1 MKGVAAMLGG
11 KPSDHAFH
19 LGKCARPGL
28 SSGFTL
34 VELIVVIVLLGVL
47 AAVAVPRFVDLAES
61 ARSAKLDDISRTMR
75 STITIVKAKA
85 VASGLSPVGANPGGS
100 QQSGFVVDFGWGT
113 AEVDWRNLCPES
125 RAELGDNLTMLDFI
139 SVDEVTTSLE
149 TQVGNQSTRVGFD
162 LNTCYVQYDSF
173 ACTVTVVRSDCSG

>member
-1 MKGVAAMLGG
+1 MPGG
-11 KPSDHAFH
+11 KSYDKTSNA
-19 LGKCARPGL
+19 GKPARAG
-28 SSGFTL
+28 SFSGFTL
-34 VELIVVIVLLGVL
+34 VELLVVIVLLGVL
-47 AAVAVPRFVDLAES
+47 AAVSVPRFVDLGAS

-75 STITIVKAKA
+75 STVTLVRSKAA
-85 VASGLSPVGANPGGS
+85 ASGLSTVDANPGGS
-100 QQSGFVVDFGWGT
+100 QQAGFVVDFGWGT

-139 SVDEVTTSLE
+139 SVDEDTSLLE

-162 LNTCYVQYDSF
+162 LNTCYVEYDSF